1 MSVFDQLMH
10 LLAERRQRRQ
20 RYAEH
25 LEILG
30 LPPEIQKD
38 ILRHEDDPADA
49 ATCRQKPAS
58 AGCEMAH

>member
-20 RYAEH
+20 RYAET

-38 ILRHEDDPADA
+38 ILRPEDDQVGATQARPRPA
-49 ATCRQKPAS
+49 P
-58 AGCEMAH
+58 AGCEMAR